1 MMHCPRL
8 KHFVRLNA
16 DGTIGK
22 CGHMKG
28 SPGFKTFHDLD
39 HSKWLAD
46 VKNKMENDQWP
57 DECERCQTQEKI
69 KGESIRTN
77 SIARHKILHPKKED
91 YLIVGGVLDNICN
104 SACQSCNSTLST
116 KIGSLHGKDY
126 TRIDNTQNF
135 YTIPQDR
142 ILELDVN
149 GGEPTASPNYKKV
162 IASLPDNVKIVRM
175 NTNGSRMIDELQGL
189 LDRGIMVI
197 VTLSLDGVG
206 AVHDYVRWPI
216 RWDAYTE
223 TVDRYITLRERN
235 DLLKIDFW
243 TTVSALNI
251 NNFSD
256 IVSYAQSKN
265 IPHDYAPLYRPG
277 ALDIRHRNFLTEQVS
292 SDNPLKKMTGI
303 GVDNDRELRSF
314 IKKNDELRGI
324 DVKDYLNF

>member
-1 MMHCPRL
+1 MHCPRL

-16 DGTIGK
+16 NGTIGK

-28 SPGFKTFHDLD
+28 SPDFKNFRDL
-39 HSKWLAD
+39 HTSTWLAE
-46 VKNKMENDQWP
+46 VENKMKNDQWP
-57 DECERCQTQEKI
+57 EECERCRTQENI

-77 SIARHKILHPKKED
+77 SIARHNLLHPKKED

-104 SACQSCNSTLST
+104 SACQSCNSELST
-116 KIGSLHGKDY
+116 KIGSLESKDY
-126 TRIDNTQNF
+126 KRIDNTHNF
-135 YTIPQDR
+135 YSIPQDR

-149 GGEPTASPNYKKV
+149 GGEPTASPNYKKL
-162 IASLPDNVKIVRM
+162 IATLPDNVKIVRM

-216 RWDAYTE
+216 RWDAYTK
-223 TVDRYITLRERN
+223 TIDRYIALRERH
-235 DLLKIDFW
+235 DLLKLDFW

-251 NNFSD
+251 NNFID
-256 IVSYAQSKN
+256 IISYAKSKN
-265 IPHDYAPLYRPG
+265 IPHDYAPLYRPD
-277 ALDIRHRNFLTEQVS
+277 ALDIRHRNFLTERVS
-292 SDNPLKKMTGI
+292 QDTPLKQITGV

-324 DVKDYLNF
+324 DCKDYLNF